1 MSELKEQLNM
11 CHIFFYNNQP
21 DWLLLI
27 LIILLIPVHILCL
40 MQIIPTLKTTV
51 LHFFFVGYT
60 SHKKIFL
67 SNNSEYKH
75 CDSTSLS
82 EIITIMS
89 IVKLVFLSHWK
100 LQYFC
105 CHLYNNTSIY
115 LFILLACIFIIFV
128 ILQFSKHIYLIE

>member
-21 DWLLLI
+21 DWLLLV

-51 LHFFFVGYT
+51 LHFFFWLYVT
-60 SHKKIFL
+60 QKIFF
-67 SNNSEYKH
+67 SNNLECKN